1 MRIGLIG
8 VAGAGKD
15 TAAKILS
22 DLTGK
27 PVVSFAKPLHEAAI
41 RIWGDTALNREEKE
55 KEQIFGERNFERFN
69 DHHMELLAK
78 INSTQN
84 VITERNLHKLL
95 TLRDFFTDPATGR
108 ICETITPRKFMQR
121 YGTEYWRSI
130 SPDVWGNLVQDEY
143 DDCIVPDVRFANEAM
158 IFDLLIVINR
168 DGVAPVSSHISEEL
182 SKQFKDL
189 CEQKE
194 PINHWFGGIAKD
206 LIVLENNGTID
217 GLGDKLKE
225 IAEGFKV

>member
-8 VAGAGKD
+8 SSGAGKD

-27 PVVSFAKPLHEAAI
+27 PVVSFAKPLHDAAI
-41 RIWGDTALNREEKE
+41 HIWGDAVLNREEKE
-55 KEQIFGERNFERFN
+55 KEQIFGERSFEWFN
-69 DHHMELLAK
+69 DYHMALLAK

-84 VITERNLHKLL
+84 VITERNLPKLL
-95 TLRDFFTDPATGR
+95 TLRDLFTDHATGR
-108 ICETITPRKFMQR
+108 IQETITPREFMQL

-130 SPDVWGNLVQDEY
+130 SSNVWVNLVQDKY

-158 IFDLLIVINR
+158 ILDLLIVIKR

-182 SKQFKDL
+182 AKQFKDL
-189 CEQKE
+189 SEQKE
-194 PINHWFGGIAKD
+194 PITHWFGGIAKD
-206 LIVLENNGTID
+206 LSVLENNGTID
-217 GLGDKLKE
+217 GLGYKLKE
-225 IAEGFKV
+225 IAESL

>member
-22 DLTGK
+22 DSTGK
-27 PVVSFAKPLHEAAI
+27 PVVSFAKPLHDAAI
-41 RIWGDTALNREEKE
+41 HIWGDKALNREEKE
-55 KEQIFGERNFERFN
+55 KEQIFGERSFERFN
-69 DHHMELLAK
+69 DYHMAFLAK

-84 VITERNLHKLL
+84 VITEGNLPKLL
-95 TLRDFFTDPATGR
+95 ALRGLFTDPATGR
-108 ICETITPRKFMQR
+108 IHENITPRKFMQL

-130 SPDVWGNLVQDEY
+130 SPTVWVDLVCDEY
-143 DDCIVPDVRFANEAM
+143 DDCIVPAVRFANEASV
-158 IFDLLIVINR
+158 FDLLIVIKR

-182 SKQFKDL
+182 AKQFKDL

-194 PINHWFGGIAKD
+194 PITHWFGGLAKD
-206 LIVLENNGTID
+206 LVVLENNGTIVD
-217 GLGDKLKE
+217 LSLKIKE
-225 IAEGFKV
+225 IAEGL

>member
-69 DHHMELLAK
+69 DYHMALLAK
-78 INSTQN
+78 INSAQN
-84 VITERNLHKLL
+84 VITERNLYKLL
-95 TLRDFFTDPATGR
+95 TLRDLFTDHATGR
-108 ICETITPRKFMQR
+108 IHETITPRKFMQL

-130 SPDVWGNLVQDEY
+130 LPSVWVNLLQDEY
-143 DDCIVPDVRFANEAM
+143 DDCIVPDVRFVNEAM
-158 IFDLLIVINR
+158 IFDLLIVIKR
-168 DGVAPVSSHISEEL
+168 DGIAPVSSHASEEMAN
-182 SKQFKDL
+182 QFKDL

-194 PINHWFGGIAKD
+194 PIKHWFGGIAKD
-206 LIVLENNGTID
+206 LVVLENNGTI
-217 GLGDKLKE
+217 GSLEHKLKE
-225 IAEGFKV
+225 IAEGL

>member
-15 TAAKILS
+15 TAAKMLS

-41 RIWGDTALNREEKE
+41 HIWGNTALNREEKE
-55 KEQIFGERNFERFN
+55 NEQIFGERSFEWFN
-69 DHHMELLAK
+69 DYHMALLTK

-84 VITERNLHKLL
+84 VITEGNLYKLL
-95 TLRDFFTDPATGR
+95 TLRDLFTDPATGR
-108 ICETITPRKFMQR
+108 IHETITPRKFMQL

-130 SPDVWGNLVQDEY
+130 SPTVWVDLVHDEY
-143 DDCIVPDVRFANEAM
+143 DDCIVPDVRFTDEAM
-158 IFDLLIVINR
+158 IFDLLIVIKR

-182 SKQFKDL
+182 AKQFKDL

-194 PINHWFGGIAKD
+194 PITHWFGGLAKD
-206 LIVLENNGTID
+206 LVVLENNGTID
-217 GLGDKLKE
+217 DLSLKIKQ
-225 IAEGFKV
+225 IAENL

>member
-22 DLTGK
+22 DLTGL

-41 RIWGDTALNREEKE
+41 HIWGDEVLNREEKE

-69 DHHMELLAK
+69 DCHMALLAK

-95 TLRDFFTDPATGR
+95 TLRDLFTDRATGR
-108 ICETITPRKFMQR
+108 IHETITPRKFMQL

-130 SPDVWGNLVQDEY
+130 SPDVWVNLVQDEY
-143 DDCIVPDVRFANEAM
+143 DDCIVPDVRFVNEAM
-158 IFDLLIVINR
+158 IFDLLIVIKR
-168 DGVAPVSSHISEEL
+168 DGVEPVSSHASEEMA
-182 SKQFKDL
+182 KQFKDL

-194 PINHWFGGIAKD
+194 PITHWFGGIAKD
-206 LIVLENNGTID
+206 LVVLENNGTI
-217 GLGDKLKE
+217 GSLAHKLKE
-225 IAEGFKV
+225 IAECL

>member
-8 VAGAGKD
+8 SAGAGKD

-27 PVVSFAKPLHEAAI
+27 PVVSFAKPLHDAAI
-41 RIWGDTALNREEKE
+41 HIWGDAVLNREEKE
-55 KEQIFGERNFERFN
+55 KEQIFGERSFEWFN
-69 DHHMELLAK
+69 DYHMALLAK

-95 TLRDFFTDPATGR
+95 TLRDLFTDPATGR
-108 ICETITPRKFMQR
+108 INETITPRKFMQL

-130 SPDVWGNLVQDEY
+130 LPSVWVNLVQDTY

-158 IFDLLIVINR
+158 IFDLLIVIKR
-168 DGVAPVSSHISEEL
+168 DGVVPVSNHISEEMAN
-182 SKQFKDL
+182 QFKDL

-194 PINHWFGGIAKD
+194 PITHWFGGIAKD

-217 GLGDKLKE
+217 GLGYKLKE
-225 IAEGFKV
+225 IAEGL

>member
-15 TAAKILS
+15 TSAKILS

-27 PVVSFAKPLHEAAI
+27 PVVLFAKPLHDTAI
-41 RIWGDTALNREEKE
+41 HIWGAKALNREEKE
-55 KEQIFGERNFERFN
+55 KEQIFGERSFEWFN
-69 DHHMELLAK
+69 DYHMALLAK

-95 TLRDFFTDPATGR
+95 TLRDLFTDPATGR
-108 ICETITPRKFMQR
+108 IYETITPRKFMQL

-130 SPDVWGNLVQDEY
+130 LPSVWVNLVQDKY

-158 IFDLLIVINR
+158 IFDLLIVIKR
-168 DGVAPVSSHISEEL
+168 DGVIPVSSHISEEL
-182 SKQFKDL
+182 ANQFKDL

-194 PINHWFGGIAKD
+194 PIKHWFGGIAKD
-206 LIVLENNGTID
+206 LIVLENNGTI
-217 GLGDKLKE
+217 GSLEHKLKE
-225 IAEGFKV
+225 IVEGL

>member
-8 VAGAGKD
+8 SVGSGKD

-27 PVVSFAKPLHEAAI
+27 PVVSFAKPLHDAVI
-41 RIWGDTALNREEKE
+41 HIWGDTVLNREEKE
-55 KEQIFGERNFERFN
+55 KEQIFGERSFEWFN
-69 DHHMELLAK
+69 DYHMALLAK

-84 VITERNLHKLL
+84 VITERNLPKLL
-95 TLRDFFTDPATGR
+95 TLRDLFTDHATGR
-108 ICETITPRKFMQR
+108 IQETITPRKFMQL

-130 SPDVWGNLVQDEY
+130 SSNVWVNLVQDKY

-158 IFDLLIVINR
+158 IFDLLIVIKR
-168 DGVAPVSSHISEEL
+168 DGVPPVSSHISEEL
-182 SKQFKDL
+182 AKQFKDS

-194 PINHWFGGIAKD
+194 PITHWFGGIAKD

-217 GLGDKLKE
+217 GLGYKLKE
-225 IAEGFKV
+225 IAESL

>member
-8 VAGAGKD
+8 SAGAGKD
-15 TAAKILS
+15 TVAQMLS
-22 DLTGK
+22 ELSGLPT
-27 PVVSFAKPLHEAAI
+27 VALAKPLHDAATH
-41 RIWGDTALNREEKE
+41 IWGDTVLNREEKE
-55 KEQIFGERNFERFN
+55 KEQIFGERSFEWFN
-69 DHHMELLAK
+69 DYHMALLAK

-84 VITERNLHKLL
+84 VITERNLPKLL
-95 TLRDFFTDPATGR
+95 TLRDLFTDHATGR
-108 ICETITPRKFMQR
+108 IYETITPRKFMQL

-130 SPDVWGNLVQDEY
+130 SSNVWVNLIQDKY

-168 DGVAPVSSHISEEL
+168 DGVAPVSSHSSEEL
-182 SKQFKDL
+182 AKQFKDL

-194 PINHWFGGIAKD
+194 PITHWFGGIAKD

-217 GLGDKLKE
+217 GLGYKLKE
-225 IAEGFKV
+225 IAEGL

>member
-22 DLTGK
+22 DLTGI
-27 PVVSFAKPLHEAAI
+27 PVVSFAKPLHEAATH
-41 RIWGDTALNREEKE
+41 IWGNTALNREEKE
-55 KEQIFGERNFERFN
+55 NEQIFGERSFEWFN
-69 DHHMELLAK
+69 DYHMALLTK
-78 INSTQN
+78 INSKQN
-84 VITERNLHKLL
+84 VITEGNLYKLL
-95 TLRDFFTDPATGR
+95 TLRDLFTDKTTGR
-108 ICETITPRKFMQR
+108 IHETITPRKFMQL
-121 YGTEYWRSI
+121 YGTDYWRSI
-130 SPDVWGNLVQDEY
+130 SPTVWVDLVQDNY

-158 IFDLLIVINR
+158 IFDLLIVIKR

-182 SKQFKDL
+182 AKQFKDL

-194 PINHWFGGIAKD
+194 PITHWFGGLAKD

-217 GLGDKLKE
+217 DLSLKIKQ
-225 IAEGFKV
+225 IAENL

>member
-1 MRIGLIG
+1 MLIGLIG
-8 VAGAGKD
+8 SAGAGKD

-41 RIWGDTALNREEKE
+41 HIWGAKALNREEKE
-55 KEQIFGERNFERFN
+55 KEQIFGERSFEWFN
-69 DHHMELLAK
+69 DYHMALLAK

-84 VITERNLHKLL
+84 VITERNLPKLL
-95 TLRDFFTDPATGR
+95 TLRDLFSDPATGR
-108 ICETITPRKFMQR
+108 IHETITPRKFMQL

-130 SPDVWGNLVQDEY
+130 SSNVWVNLVQDEY
-143 DDCIVPDVRFANEAM
+143 DDCIVPDVRFADEAM
-158 IFDLLIVINR
+158 IFDLLIVIKR
-168 DGVAPVSSHISEEL
+168 DGVAPVSSHISEEMANQL
-182 SKQFKDL
+182 KYP

-194 PINHWFGGIAKD
+194 PIIHWFGGIAKD

-217 GLGDKLKE
+217 GLGYKLKE
-225 IAEGFKV
+225 IAEGL

>member
-22 DLTGK
+22 DLTGL

-41 RIWGDTALNREEKE
+41 HIWGDEVLNREEKE
-55 KEQIFGERNFERFN
+55 KEQIFGGLSFERFN
-69 DHHMELLAK
+69 DYHMALLAK

-95 TLRDFFTDPATGR
+95 TLRDLFTDPATGR
-108 ICETITPRKFMQR
+108 IYENITPRKFMQL

-130 SPDVWGNLVQDEY
+130 LPDVWVNLVHDEY
-143 DDCIVPDVRFANEAM
+143 DDCIVPDVRFANEAI
-158 IFDLLIVINR
+158 IFDLLIVIKR
-168 DGVAPVSSHISEEL
+168 DGIAPVSSHASEEMA
-182 SKQFKDL
+182 KQFKDL

-194 PINHWFGGIAKD
+194 PITHWFGGIAKD
-206 LIVLENNGTID
+206 LVVLENNGTI
-217 GLGDKLKE
+217 GSLEHKLKE
-225 IAEGFKV
+225 IAEDL

>member
-8 VAGAGKD
+8 SSGAGKD

-27 PVVSFAKPLHEAAI
+27 PVVSFAKPLHDAVI
-41 RIWGDTALNREEKE
+41 HIWGDAVLNREEKE
-55 KEQIFGERNFERFN
+55 KEQIFGERSFEWFN
-69 DHHMELLAK
+69 DYHMALLAK

-84 VITERNLHKLL
+84 VITERNLPKLL
-95 TLRDFFTDPATGR
+95 TLRDLFTDPATGR
-108 ICETITPRKFMQR
+108 IQETITPREFMQL

-130 SPDVWGNLVQDEY
+130 SSNVWVNLVQDKY
-143 DDCIVPDVRFANEAM
+143 DDCIVPDVRFADEAM
-158 IFDLLIVINR
+158 IFDLLIVIKR
-168 DGVAPVSSHISEEL
+168 DGVVPVSSHISEEL
-182 SKQFKDL
+182 AKQFKDS

-194 PINHWFGGIAKD
+194 PITHRFGGIAKD

-217 GLGDKLKE
+217 GLGYKLKE
-225 IAEGFKV
+225 IAESL